1 MPKKAQKLMRVQQ
14 NLLKPDRELK
24 AILTYLCEQSNSLY
38 NCGVYWG
45 RQIFFKTGKIISK
58 LDPVY
63 ELGKSKHARA
73 MPSTPAQQTLLSVS
87 EAFASFR
94 QLRAEFNKGNLE
106 SYPRV
111 PKYRK
116 SGGLY
121 KVSFPP
127 SLPPIGGDVRGGG
140 GKVSYNSTTGLI
152 RFPLGR
158 SIKCWFGLKEFYI
171 TKPENIDW
179 KLVKEVTIL
188 PRNGEFYLDFS
199 MLDTRTVK
207 PALDKN
213 LALGIDPGLNNW
225 LACVDNLGNSF
236 LVDGFHVKS
245 MTRNY
250 NRRVGKL
257 KTGKPEGFWNQDLSQ
272 ITEKCTPLSPPIGGI
287 LGGAVN
293 KAARLVVNHCLKNQI
308 GKIIFGWNKGQKE
321 AINLGRKTNQKF
333 VQTPTAKLKARIK
346 QLCELYGIEYIE
358 TEESYTSQASFLD
371 GDSLPLF
378 GEKPPGWKASGKR
391 VKRGL
396 YQSADGSL
404 INADLNGAANILR
417 KANVNMKL
425 GLDLTRMDR
434 RCLTTVAR
442 CRLWS
447 LKRSLRL
454 AKESPSL

>member
-1 MPKKAQKLMRVQQ
+1 MRVQQ
-14 NLLKPDRELK
+14 NLLKPDRDLK

-45 RQIFFKTGKIISK
+45 RQIFFKTGKIVSK

-94 QLRAEFNKGNLE
+94 QLRAEFNKGVLE
-106 SYPRV
+106 HRPRV

-121 KVSFPP
+121 KVSFPA
-127 SLPPIGGDVRGGG
+127 VGG
-140 GKVSYNSTTGLI
+140 GKVSYNPVTGLI

-158 SIKCWFGLKEFYI
+158 SIKCWFSLKEFYI
-171 TKPENIDW
+171 PKPENIDW
-179 KLVKEVTIL
+179 NLVKEITIL
-188 PRNGEFYLDFS
+188 PRNNEFYLDVS
-199 MLDTRTVK
+199 MLDTRTIQ
-207 PALDKN
+207 PGLDKN
-213 LALGIDPGLNNW
+213 MALGIDPGLNNW

-245 MTRNY
+245 MTSNY

-257 KTGKPEGFWNQDLSQ
+257 KTGKPEGFWSKDLSQ
-272 ITEKCTPLSPPIGGI
+272 ITEKRNRQMRD
-287 LGGAVN
+287 AVN
-293 KAARLVVNHCLKNQI
+293 KAARLVINHCLENCI
-308 GKIIFGWNKGQKE
+308 GKIVFGWNKGQKY

-333 VQTPTAKLKARIK
+333 VQMPTAKLKNRIE

-371 GDSLPLF
+371 GDSLPVF
-378 GEKPPGWKASGKR
+378 GNKSPGWKASGKR

-396 YQSADGSL
+396 YRSADGSL

-447 LKRSLRL
+447 LKKSLHL

>member
-1 MPKKAQKLMRVQQ
+1 MPKSTQKVMRVQQ
-14 NLLKPDRELK
+14 NLLKPDRALK

-45 RQIFFKTGKIISK
+45 RQIFFKTGKIVSK

-106 SYPRV
+106 CRPRV

-121 KVSFPP
+121 KVSFPA
-127 SLPPIGGDVRGGG
+127 VGG
-140 GKVSYNSTTGLI
+140 GKVNYNSTTGLI

-158 SIKCWFGLKEFYI
+158 SIKCWFNLKEFYI
-171 TKPENIDW
+171 PKPDNIDW
-179 KLVKEVTIL
+179 KLVKEITIL

-199 MLDTRTVK
+199 MLDTRIVK
-207 PALDKN
+207 PTLDKN

-245 MTRNY
+245 MTQNY

-257 KTGKPEGFWNQDLSQ
+257 KTGKPEGFWNQDLSK
-272 ITEKCTPLSPPIGGI
+272 ITEKRNRQMRD
-287 LGGAVN
+287 AVN
-293 KAARLVVNHCLKNQI
+293 KAARLVINHCLENRI
-308 GKIIFGWNKGQKE
+308 SKIVFGWNKGQKD

-333 VQTPTAKLKARIK
+333 VQTPTAKLKTRIE
-346 QLCELYGIEYIE
+346 QLCQLYGIEYIE

-371 GDSLPLF
+371 GDSLPVF
-378 GEKPPGWKASGKR
+378 GKKSPGWKASGKR

-396 YQSADGSL
+396 YQSTDGSL

-442 CRLWS
+442 CRLWP
-447 LKRSLRL
+447 LKSLRL

>member
-1 MPKKAQKLMRVQQ
+1 MPKKARKVMRVQQ

-24 AILTYLCEQSNSLY
+24 AILIYLCEQSNSLY

-58 LDPVY
+58 LDPIY

-94 QLRAEFNKGNLE
+94 QLRTAFKKGKLE
-106 SYPRV
+106 DYPRV

-121 KVSFPP
+121 KVSFPA
-127 SLPPIGGDVRGGG
+127 VGG

-171 TKPENIDW
+171 PKPDNIDW
-179 KLVKEVTIL
+179 QLVKEVTIL

-225 LACVDNLGNSF
+225 LAGVDNLGNSF

-245 MTRNY
+245 LTQNY

-257 KTGKPEGFWNQDLSQ
+257 KTGKPEGFWNQYLSK
-272 ITEKCTPLSPPIGGI
+272 ITEKRNRQMRD
-287 LGGAVN
+287 AVN
-293 KAARLVVNHCLKNQI
+293 KAARLVINHCLENCISKLV
-308 GKIIFGWNKGQKE
+308 FGWNKGQKY

-333 VQTPTAKLKARIK
+333 VQTPTAKLKARIE

-371 GDSLPLF
+371 GDSLPVF
-378 GEKPPGWKASGKR
+378 GKKSPGWKASGKR

-396 YQSADGSL
+396 YRSANGSL

-447 LKRSLRL
+447 LKSSPHL